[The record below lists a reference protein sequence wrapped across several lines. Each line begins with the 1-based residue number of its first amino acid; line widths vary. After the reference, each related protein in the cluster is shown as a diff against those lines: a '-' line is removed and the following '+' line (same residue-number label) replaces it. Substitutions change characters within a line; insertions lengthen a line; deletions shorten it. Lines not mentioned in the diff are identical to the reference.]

1 MILKIVIGVDFGS
14 DSVRAVAVDALSGD
28 ILASACRPYRMW
40 AEGKYCNPRENRY
53 RQHPADH
60 IEALSECLREVADKT
75 DAGSIYGIS
84 FDTTASTP
92 VITEING
99 LPLALTEGFEEDPD
113 AMFILWKDH
122 TAVAEAERINEV
134 AHEWEKDYTIS
145 CGGSYSCE
153 WTWAKVLHILRTNPK
168 VRDAAYSWTE
178 HCDWISGM
186 LTGNLKPE
194 TMVRSRCTA
203 GHKALWSKE
212 WGGLPSE
219 EFLHEVDPLLDIFRG
234 HLYTETATADK
245 AAGVLTEEW
254 AEKTGLPAG
263 ILVGTGAIDCH
274 FGAVGAGITEGS
286 LIKVI
291 GTSTCDIAVTSP
303 ENIKGKTIRGICGQ
317 VEGSVLP
324 EHIGLEAGQSAFGD
338 VYAWWKRTLGWSLS
352 LADLSPEGRAEA
364 EKRIME
370 RLTEEAAALP
380 LTADDITATDWFN
393 GRRTPDLDPLA
404 SADISGL
411 TLASTPAMIYKA
423 LVEATAYGSRA
434 ITERFIKEGVKI
446 EKIVAV
452 GGISK
457 KSPYVMQTMADVI
470 GMPISVLNGDQA
482 CALGAAM
489 YASVISGIH
498 SDISVAQKAMFPGYS
513 RTYVPDG
520 KRHEIYNHL
529 YANYQNRRTDENN

>member
-1 MILKIVIGVDFGS
+1 MALKIVIGVDFGS
-14 DSVRAVAVDALSGD
+14 DSVRAIAVDALNGD
-28 ILASACRPYRMW
+28 TLASSCRSYRMW
-40 AEGKYCNPRENRY
+40 SDGKYCCPRKNKY

-60 IEALSECLREVADKT
+60 IEALAECLSELADKT
-75 DAGSIYGIS
+75 DAGSICGIS

-92 VITEING
+92 VITDING

-134 AHEWEKDYTIS
+134 AHKWVKDYTAS

-168 VRDAAYSWTE
+168 VRNAAYSWTE

-203 GHKALWSKE
+203 GHKALWNKE

-234 HLYTETATADK
+234 HLFSNTYTADR
-245 AAGVLTEEW
+245 AAGKLTEEW
-254 AEKTGLPAG
+254 ADRTGLPAG
-263 ILVGTGAIDCH
+263 IPVGVGAIDCH
-274 FGAVGAGITEGS
+274 FGAVGAGITEGC

-291 GTSTCDIAVTSP
+291 GTSTCDITVTTP
-303 ENIKGKTIRGICGQ
+303 ESIKGKTIKGICGQ

-324 EHIGLEAGQSAFGD
+324 GYIGLEAGQSAFGD
-338 VYAWWKRTLGWSLS
+338 VYAWWKRILSWSLS
-352 LADLSPEGRAEA
+352 LADLSRKSKDEA
-364 EKRIME
+364 EERIME
-370 RLTEEAAALP
+370 KLTEEAASLP
-380 LTADDITATDWFN
+380 LTVNDITATDWFN

-434 ITERFIKEGVKI
+434 ITERFIEEGVKI

-457 KSPYVMQTMADVI
+457 KSPYVMQTLADVI
-470 GMPISVLNGDQA
+470 GMPISILNGDQA

-498 SDISVAQKAMFPGYS
+498 ADIPEAQKAMFPGYS
-513 RTYVPDG
+513 RTYTPDE
-520 KRHEIYNHL
+520 KRHEIYNNL
-529 YANYQNRRTDENN
+529 YANYQNRRSDENN